1 MEKKENGQQKPPNQQ
16 PGLTIKTKGV
26 LKPDAPQDDGSPK
39 SPLPAHVRQAC
50 EAAKVAPISNPFPQ
64 ILKRPVYTNGDR
76 FLLCLVGLPGRGKTF
91 ISYRVKHWLTY
102 FHDIPTQVV
111 NLGNARRKLIGRQKS
126 HQFFTKSNEE
136 AKKILDKARKTC
148 LDDIKKFL
156 LEDEEGKHVGRV
168 AIYDA
173 ANITVFENRQQVVKE
188 MDGILPLAHIIF
200 VEIIQTDPEK
210 ILNHIR
216 SIKVHVGMPDYRDEH
231 DKEKAV
237 EDYLERVKH
246 YQTEYVTMKDKSK
259 SYIKIVDDGRQ
270 VSVNRIKGFLPGQI
284 VNYLM
289 NLHSQPR
296 PLYLSRHGE
305 SQYNVLKKIGGNSPL
320 STRGEKYAVALSKW
334 VKDNVLNPKT
344 YEEVKRKAPQ
354 QFEMRCK
361 NKLDYR
367 YPAVLRIVYAYFMMM
382 DKTKAPTISIP
393 LNTVIKLVP
402 KNHGCDEERFVL
414 VNEENKDNSNN
425 APSH

>member
-173 ANITVFENRQQVVKE
+173 ANITFENRQQVVKE

-296 PLYLSRHGE
+296 PL
-305 SQYNVLKKIGGNSPL
+305 
-320 STRGEKYAVALSKW
+320 
-334 VKDNVLNPKT
+334 
-344 YEEVKRKAPQ
+344 
-354 QFEMRCK
+354 
-361 NKLDYR
+361 
-367 YPAVLRIVYAYFMMM
+367 
-382 DKTKAPTISIP
+382 
-393 LNTVIKLVP
+393 
-402 KNHGCDEERFVL
+402 
-414 VNEENKDNSNN
+414 
-425 APSH
+425 